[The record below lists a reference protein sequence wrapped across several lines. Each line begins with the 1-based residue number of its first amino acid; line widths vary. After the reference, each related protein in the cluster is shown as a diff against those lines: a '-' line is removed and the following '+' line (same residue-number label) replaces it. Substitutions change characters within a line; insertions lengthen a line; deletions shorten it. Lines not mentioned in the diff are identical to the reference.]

1 MNHKKRTVIISCVFI
16 FLVLLCFLA
25 SLIIVNHITSKK
37 LKDQISELS
46 LQIERYKANE
56 NSLQEQLNKAA
67 DELESLQS
75 EYDKL
80 KKLKESRGESTDTS
94 TPIVYLTFDD
104 GPSLNTIKILDIL
117 KENDIKATFFVVGND
132 KEYAKDIYK
141 RIVDEG
147 HTLGNHTYDHSYKK
161 IYTTSDGFWQ
171 SFDKLDHFLM
181 DLIGVKTTVM
191 RFPGGSNN
199 TVSNKYNYN
208 IMNTLVKQA
217 KERGHIYFDWNV
229 SSLDAVKAV
238 QSKEVIVNEVLK
250 QTKQNKKSIVLMHDS
265 SEKTTTVEAL
275 PEIIKALKDRGCEF
289 AALDETVEPIEYLKP
304 E

>member
-46 LQIERYKANE
+46 LQIERDKANE
-56 NSLQEQLNKAA
+56 NSLQEQLDKAA

>member
-1 MNHKKRTVIISCVFI
+1 LNHKKRTVIISCVFI

-56 NSLQEQLNKAA
+56 NSLQEQLDKAA

>member
-1 MNHKKRTVIISCVFI
+1 MNHKKRKAIISCAFI

-37 LKDQISELS
+37 LKAQISELS

-56 NSLQEQLNKAA
+56 SSLQEQLDKAT

-161 IYTTSDGFWQ
+161 IYTSSDGFWQ

-181 DLIGVKTTVM
+181 DLIGAKTTVM

-250 QTKQNKKSIVLMHDS
+250 QTKQNKRSIVLMHDS

>member
-56 NSLQEQLNKAA
+56 NSLQEQLDKAT

-161 IYTTSDGFWQ
+161 IYTSSDGFWQ

-181 DLIGVKTTVM
+181 DLIGAKTTVM

-250 QTKQNKKSIVLMHDS
+250 QTKQNKRSIVLMHDS

>member
-56 NSLQEQLNKAA
+56 NSLQEQLDKAA

-94 TPIVYLTFDD
+94 IPIVYLTFDD

>member
-1 MNHKKRTVIISCVFI
+1 M
-16 FLVLLCFLA
+16 A
-25 SLIIVNHITSKK
+25 LICSVITSIITAYITTKDLNTLNKK
-37 LKDQISELS
+37 LEND
-46 LQIERYKANE
+46 IEHYKANE
-56 NSLQEQLNKAA
+56 YSLKEQLDKATS
-67 DELESLQS
+67 ELENLES

-80 KKLKESRGESTDTS
+80 KKLKESQGKSTDTS
-94 TPIVYLTFDD
+94 APIVYLTFDD

-117 KENDIKATFFVVGND
+117 KENDIKATFFVVGNEN
-132 KEYAKDIYK
+132 EYAKDIYR

-147 HTLGNHTYDHSYKK
+147 HTLGNHTYDHTYKK
-161 IYTTSDGFWQ
+161 IYTTSEGFWQ

-217 KERGHIYFDWNV
+217 NERGQVYFDWNV

-238 QSKEVIVNEVLK
+238 QNTDVIINAVLK
-250 QTKQNKKSIVLMHDS
+250 QTKEHKKSIVLMHDS
-265 SEKTTTVEAL
+265 AGKTTTVEAL
-275 PEIIKALKDRGCEF
+275 PKIIKELKERGCQF
-289 AALDETVEPIEYLKP
+289 AALGESVEPVQYLKT

>member
-1 MNHKKRTVIISCVFI
+1 M
-16 FLVLLCFLA
+16 
-25 SLIIVNHITSKK
+25 
-37 LKDQISELS
+37 
-46 LQIERYKANE
+46 QIERYKANE
-56 NSLQEQLNKAA
+56 NSLQEQLDKAA